1 MTNDLKNFLE
11 KYHDNEIF
19 SDDQLGEI
27 QYVIIPKVLDLVEKE
42 VEKYSTE
49 MQGGN
54 PLPTEGESTAK
65 DISTIINNLR
75 V

>member
-11 KYHDNEIF
+11 QYHDNKIF

-42 VEKYSTE
+42 V
-49 MQGGN
+49 GN
-54 PLPTEGESTAK
+54 YIQQNRQKVERLDRHVLDELP
-65 DISTIINNLR
+65 TIINNLR